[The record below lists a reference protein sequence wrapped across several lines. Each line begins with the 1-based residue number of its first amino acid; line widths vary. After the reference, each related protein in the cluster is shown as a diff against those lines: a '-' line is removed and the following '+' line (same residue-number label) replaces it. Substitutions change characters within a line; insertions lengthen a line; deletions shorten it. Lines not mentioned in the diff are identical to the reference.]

1 MQTMTDHVERA
12 ELFQIESLQRVAVM
26 AEFRSIDTAEHPI
39 RVGEL
44 SADIAAE
51 IGSDAEY
58 VQQLRLAAR
67 LHDIGKIAV
76 PDHILMKAGP
86 LTPEEWDEMRQHA
99 LRGYHML
106 HDSPSRLLQIAAEI
120 ALTHHER
127 WDGTGYPRGLRG
139 EEIPRSGRIVAVA
152 DVFDALI
159 SARSYK
165 PAWSL
170 ERARAHLEAEAGR
183 HFDPA
188 CVAAF
193 LSRWEDIVALVE
205 EQAA

>member
-1 MQTMTDHVERA
+1 MRMTPA
-12 ELFQIESLQRVAVM
+12 ETRQMS
-26 AEFRSIDTAEHPI
+26 
-39 RVGEL
+39 
-44 SADIAAE
+44 
-51 IGSDAEY
+51 
-58 VQQLRLAAR
+58 LAATM
-67 LHDIGKIAV
+67 HDVGKIAV
-76 PDHILMKAGP
+76 PDAILLKPGA
-86 LTPEEWDEMRQHA
+86 LTPEERREMEQHA
-99 LRGYHML
+99 ERGRRIL
-106 HDSPSRLLQIAAEI
+106 SGSASPVMRLAAEI
-120 ALTHHER
+120 AGSHHER
-127 WDGTGYPRGLRG
+127 WDGTGYPQGLTG
-139 EEIPRSGRIVAVA
+139 EAIPLSGRMVAVA

-170 ERARAHLEAEAGR
+170 ERARAHLESEAGR